1 MVGESFQIYGVLENV
16 FASLGNFTHALDKTQ
31 DSHNHPPD
39 REITHSPLRG
49 TSDHKRR
56 KYKKPSIT

>member
-1 MVGESFQIYGVLENV
+1 MVLRLLENV
-16 FASLGNFTHALDKTQ
+16 FASLGNFTHAPGKTQ

-49 TSDHKRR
+49 TSDH
-56 KYKKPSIT
+56 